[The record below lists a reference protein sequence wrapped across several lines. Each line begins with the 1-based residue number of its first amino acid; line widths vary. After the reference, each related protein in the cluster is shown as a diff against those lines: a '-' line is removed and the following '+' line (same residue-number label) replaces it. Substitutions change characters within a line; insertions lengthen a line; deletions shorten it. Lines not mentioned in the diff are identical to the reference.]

1 MYEII
6 MLFAFFYAAT
16 CQFLPRANRSDKP
29 DLLRKKRI
37 KGKRREGT
45 KASVP
50 KQKMCQ
56 MKPVRGGN
64 RKPALHVRQD
74 SLRHGREGANGIKP
88 NRIH

>member
-16 CQFLPRANRSDKP
+16 CQLLPRENRNDKP
-29 DLLRKKRI
+29 GLLRKKRI
-37 KGKRREGT
+37 EGKSREGT

-56 MKPVRGGN
+56 MKSVRCSN

-74 SLRHGREGANGIKP
+74 SLRSAWESANEIKP